1 MAVTKEK
8 REKKKRTQGLFF
20 SLANSHWN
28 TSFEKKKHI
37 FIHVSLI
44 LCILFPLIVGEKK
57 KKLNLITRDGS
68 IETSKLIE
76 TDKKKKT
83 YKNWIFRREDKLL
96 QLNRFT
102 ALIMRIWKIIILCA
116 KK

>member
-8 REKKKRTQGLFF
+8 RKSALKGY
-20 SLANSHWN
+20 
-28 TSFEKKKHI
+28 SFLLRIRIEIPPSKKKHI

-57 KKLNLITRDGS
+57 KKLNLITRDSS

-102 ALIMRIWKIIILCA
+102 ALIMRI
-116 KK
+116 

>member
-1 MAVTKEK
+1 MTKEK
-8 REKKKRTQGLFF
+8 RKSALKGY
-20 SLANSHWN
+20 
-28 TSFEKKKHI
+28 SFLLRIRIEIPPSKKKHI

-44 LCILFPLIVGEKK
+44 LCILFPLIVGK
-57 KKLNLITRDGS
+57 KKLNLITRDSS

-76 TDKKKKT
+76 TEKKKKKT

-102 ALIMRIWKIIILCA
+102 ALIMRI
-116 KK
+116 

>member
-28 TSFEKKKHI
+28 TSFEKKTH
-37 FIHVSLI
+37 FYPRLFDPLHSLSSDSWW
-44 LCILFPLIVGEKK
+44 KK